1 MTRRE
6 FLDRVLLPLTRLT
19 WEERE
24 AVRRELEEHVEDR
37 MEALLDMGWD
47 EELAEARCL
56 EAMGDPAEIG
66 RELARQYRGRD
77 RGWLWLGRAAAA
89 LTAVLCVQ
97 AVLWLDFSYTWKYIW
112 DSLDVRSVYVPEGW
126 TDELDTVEATM
137 ALDIRVPIGNDVLR
151 AGRINVGWEEGH
163 DSLRAE
169 VLLFSYDR
177 VPGGVVAE
185 SVLGCAA
192 LENQRGRGNR
202 SVSGGWEHARAGKV
216 AVYTDV
222 EPGDTYVTLV
232 HEWLGETV
240 RVPISLPE
248 REEP

>member
-6 FLDRVLLPLTRLT
+6 FTDRVLLPLVRLN
-19 WEERE
+19 WDERE
-24 AVRRELEEHVEDR
+24 AVRQELEEHIEDR
-37 MEALLDMGWD
+37 MEALLEMGWKP
-47 EELAEARCL
+47 ELAEARCL

-66 RELARQYRGRD
+66 REMAAQYRGR
-77 RGWLWLGRAAAA
+77 GWGWVWLGRAAMV

-97 AVLWLDFSYTWKYIW
+97 AVLWLDFSYTWEYIR
-112 DSLDVRSVYVPEGW
+112 DSLDVRSLYVPEGW
-126 TDELDTVEATM
+126 TFELDTVEATM

-151 AGRINVGWEEGH
+151 AGRINVGREEGR
-163 DSLRAE
+163 DALRAE

-177 VPGGVVAE
+177 IPGGVVAE
-185 SVLGCAA
+185 SVLNCAA
-192 LENQRGRGNR
+192 LENQRGGEDR
-202 SVSGGWEHARAGKV
+202 SASGGWGHARAGRV

-232 HEWLGETV
+232 HEWLGKTV